1 MNTKHEFWFN
11 QGKEIMKSIN
21 KGKTCPPTAE
31 SSLVSDKVAKGDL
44 EAGLDYIVKMYIK
57 AGKEIPMEFIKD
69 FDKSNEELA
78 KYFYAFL
85 FGLHGKDE

>member
-1 MNTKHEFWFN
+1 
-11 QGKEIMKSIN
+11 
-21 KGKTCPPTAE
+21 
-31 SSLVSDKVAKGDL
+31 
-44 EAGLDYIVKMYIK
+44 MYIK